1 MNSETAPP
9 VRVLIADDQALV
21 RTGFQM
27 ILDAEEDMEV
37 VAVAADGVEAVRL
50 ARALRPDV
58 ALLDIQMPNLDGL
71 EAARQLLGEAKS
83 ANLRVIM
90 LTTFDKNEY
99 VYEAL
104 RIGAS
109 GFLLKDTPAEQLAAG
124 IRAAVRGES
133 LLAPVITRRLVEEF
147 TRRPMASSGERPAVL
162 ERLTAREQ
170 EVFQLLA
177 RGMSNQEIAQQLFL
191 GETTVKTH
199 VTRVLMKLD
208 LRDRIQAV
216 VMAYET
222 GVVQPGG

>member
-1 MNSETAPP
+1 
-9 VRVLIADDQALV
+9 
-21 RTGFQM
+21 M
-27 ILDAEEDMEV
+27 ILDAEEDVEV

-71 EAARQLLGEAKS
+71 EAARQLLGEARS
-83 ANLRVIM
+83 ATLRVIM

-99 VYEAL
+99 VFEAL
-104 RIGAS
+104 RVGAS

-147 TRRPMASSGERPAVL
+147 TRRPLVSSGERPAVL
-162 ERLTAREQ
+162 ERLTTREQ

-199 VTRVLMKLD
+199 VTRVLTKLD